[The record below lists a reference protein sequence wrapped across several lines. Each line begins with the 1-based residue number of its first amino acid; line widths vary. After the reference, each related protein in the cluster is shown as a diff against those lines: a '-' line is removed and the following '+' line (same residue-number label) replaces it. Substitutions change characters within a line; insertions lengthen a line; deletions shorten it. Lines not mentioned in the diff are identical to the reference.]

1 MLSRLSR
8 SLSFRLLAI
17 FVILGGLFVLGTINA
32 IQRFYNS
39 DQIRGLISGHLSL
52 HVQYVRDDI
61 GVPPRIEIFL
71 SSSAVKY
78 PTHSPSGE
86 KNGWRASS
94 VASTASKWV

>member
-39 DQIRGLISGHLSL
+39 DQIRGLISGHRGRFA
-52 HVQYVRDDI
+52 Q
-61 GVPPRIEIFL
+61 
-71 SSSAVKY
+71 
-78 PTHSPSGE
+78 
-86 KNGWRASS
+86 
-94 VASTASKWV
+94 STQAYR